1 MTAMQ
6 PPPPDPTA
14 PEEPTIAM
22 QAVRP
27 PPPPPPA
34 APRSRASVV
43 EVEDAHFV
51 EGPPPRYA
59 IGARRPTGHPV
70 GDAFARLFA
79 FGLDIALV
87 AGVVTLLCYA
97 LIAIN
102 PITRLPTNTQ
112 RGFDATLTLGVAVAL
127 VYVWVAEAFTGAT
140 IGKLIFGL
148 HVYAPRERSVGLA
161 RAFVRSLLRPLD
173 ALGIGGVLALL
184 PARRRLGDY
193 AAGTIVTRTPLG
205 RFGPLLGLLLAIVV
219 AGIPFALVGTTR
231 TLAGV
236 FAFAEFVPPFAVH
249 LWKLAAYGIT
259 HIPH

>member
-1 MTAMQ
+1 MQ
-6 PPPPDPTA
+6 PPPDPTL

-27 PPPPPPA
+27 PPAPPPRP
-34 APRSRASVV
+34 PVL

-51 EGPPPRYA
+51 EGPPPRYVG
-59 IGARRPTGHPV
+59 GARLPIGNPV
-70 GDAFARLFA
+70 GYVFARLFA

-102 PITRLPTNTQ
+102 PITGLPTNTQ

-127 VYVWVAEAFTGAT
+127 VYAWVAEAFTGTT

-148 HVYAPRERSVGLA
+148 HVYAPRERIVGLS

-173 ALGIGGVLALL
+173 VLVIGGVLALL

-193 AAGTIVTRTPLG
+193 AAGTVVMRTPLG

-219 AGIPFALVGTTR
+219 AGIPFVLVGTTR
-231 TLAGV
+231 TLAGL

-249 LWKLAAYGIT
+249 LWKLAVYGLA

>member
-6 PPPPDPTA
+6 PPPDPTV

-34 APRSRASVV
+34 APPPRASVV

-59 IGARRPTGHPV
+59 AGPRLPIGNPV
-70 GDAFARLFA
+70 GYAFARLFA

-87 AGVVTLLCYA
+87 ASVVTLLCYA

-102 PITRLPTNTQ
+102 PITGLPTNTQ

-127 VYVWVAEAFTGAT
+127 VYVWVAEAFTGTT

-148 HVYAPRERSVGLA
+148 HVYAPRERFVGLA

-173 ALGIGGVLALL
+173 VLLIGGVLALL
-184 PARRRLGDY
+184 PAHKRLGDY
-193 AAGTIVTRTPLG
+193 AAGTVVTRTPLRG
-205 RFGPLLGLLLAIVV
+205 FGPLLGLLLAAVV
-219 AGIPFALVGTTR
+219 AGIPFVLVGTTR
-231 TLAGV
+231 TLAGL
-236 FAFAEFVPPFAVH
+236 FAFAGFVPPFAVH
-249 LWKLAAYGIT
+249 LWKLAAYGVA